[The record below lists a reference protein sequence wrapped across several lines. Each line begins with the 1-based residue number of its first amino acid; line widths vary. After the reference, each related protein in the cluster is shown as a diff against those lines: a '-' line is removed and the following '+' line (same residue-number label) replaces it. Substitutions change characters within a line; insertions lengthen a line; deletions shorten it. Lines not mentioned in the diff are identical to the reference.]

1 MGSEDFR
8 PEEAPVRE
16 VEGESAWTPDHDP
29 ATASDA
35 QAATYTIKGGSFL
48 CAPNFCMRYR
58 PAGRRRDVGAAHRIQ
73 DHAQDPHVHGGR
85 TTLTRRSRDYT
96 ISATRFC
103 LQRSSRHGRVANA

>member
-1 MGSEDFR
+1 MTLLMSILGKAQLVLQMGSEDFR

-58 PAGRRRDVGAAHRIQ
+58 PAARQPGDGATSTQHIGFRTVLKTPMSMGG
-73 DHAQDPHVHGGR
+73 AQP
-85 TTLTRRSRDYT
+85 
-96 ISATRFC
+96 
-103 LQRSSRHGRVANA
+103 